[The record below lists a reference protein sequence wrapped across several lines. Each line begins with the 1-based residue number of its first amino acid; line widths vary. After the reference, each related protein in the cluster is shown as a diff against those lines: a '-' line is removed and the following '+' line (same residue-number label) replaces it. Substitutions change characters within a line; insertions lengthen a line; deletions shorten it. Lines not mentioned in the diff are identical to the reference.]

1 MTNLKTIYE
10 KLASDNLTDDDKK
23 NLLTLLETITKQK
36 LAKANSSKK
45 YLEKLKL
52 NDDAMEKI
60 RMQKMAY
67 YIKNKELLKDRERE
81 RYNTNNE
88 IRERKKE
95 KSILYYHNKHDHIP
109 KLTRGRKPKPIDPDE
124 PPKIIRPRGRPPRIY
139 IPPLT
144 TDNPSQ

>member
-67 YIKNKELLKDRERE
+67 YIKKELLKDRERE

-95 KSILYYHNKHDHIP
+95 KNTFELS
-109 KLTRGRKPKPIDPDE
+109 
-124 PPKIIRPRGRPPRIY
+124 
-139 IPPLT
+139 
-144 TDNPSQ
+144 

>member
-60 RMQKMAY
+60 RMQKMACNT
-67 YIKNKELLKDRERE
+67 KNKELLKDRERE

-95 KSILYYHNKHDHIP
+95 KSLF
-109 KLTRGRKPKPIDPDE
+109 
-124 PPKIIRPRGRPPRIY
+124 IIIK
-139 IPPLT
+139 T
-144 TDNPSQ
+144 